1 MAQTNLNADQISSDD
16 FTSVAV
22 PSGTTGERPSTAVVG
37 MIRYNTTEDAL
48 EGYDGAWKK
57 FDLTTGT
64 QTASN
69 SIPTD
74 SSTQTKAKLNLISEF
89 YGTGAYQLPSGT
101 TGQRPNPSTNGMMR
115 YNTTTSKFE
124 GYKDGEWV
132 NFNLNAYSYD
142 IEYLSVAGGGGG
154 GSSIAGSGGGGG
166 GGAGGMLTG
175 TLSGVPAGTA
185 LTITVG
191 SGGSYV
197 NGQDAQGGDGSNS
210 SISGS
215 GIATIASIG
224 GGGGGSGRNNA
235 TTGVG
240 RDGGSGG
247 GGGYRGYTNQSN
259 GGSGTSG
266 QGNDGGDVSSV
277 SASGAGGGG
286 AGGAGNS
293 NTGSS
298 VGYGGAGGAGLASTI
313 TGTSVTYAAGGRG
326 GDTPALNGAD
336 NTGNGG
342 SGAYS
347 SDSARGG
354 GSGVVILKVPTSS
367 YSGTTTGSP
376 TVSTSGDYTIIKFT
390 ASGTYTT

>member
-124 GYKDGEWV
+124 GYKDGEWLS
-132 NFNLNAYSYD
+132 FNLSLYGYD

-154 GSSIAGSGGGGG
+154 GASTGGNGGGGG

-175 TLSGVPAGTA
+175 TLSEVPGNTV

-191 SGGSYV
+191 SGGTYV
-197 NGQDAQGGDGSNS
+197 NNSSAQGGDGGDS
-210 SISGS
+210 SISGT
-215 GIATIASIG
+215 GITTVTSIG
-224 GGGGGSGRNNA
+224 GGGGGTGANNSSIDQ
-235 TTGVG
+235 G

-247 GGGYRGYTNQSN
+247 GGGYRGYTTQDS
-259 GGSGTSG
+259 GGSGTTG
-266 QGNDGGDVSSV
+266 QGNDGAGVQSG
-277 SASGAGGGG
+277 SASGGGGGG
-286 AGGAGNS
+286 AGGAGS
-293 NTGSS
+293 LNTGSGS
-298 VGYGGAGGAGLASTI
+298 GNGGVGGAGLASTI